1 MTEQEL
7 TKHLIAKQK
16 FLYHSA
22 YQLTKQRDDAL
33 DLAQTVILKALTQY
47 EKITNAINLNGWL
60 YTIMKNVFL
69 NQCRTSHEV
78 HLTTKDCADEPRHE
92 ITLKASDSA
101 DSRCIMQDI
110 THAIDTLEKEY
121 RIPFGLYIAGYKYE
135 EISAKIGIPLGT
147 VKSRIFVAR
156 KKAQGYL
163 RDEKTGSVNTP
174 RIIVQKAYTP
184 TFDKKERSK

>member
-1 MTEQEL
+1 M
-7 TKHLIAKQK
+7 
-16 FLYHSA
+16 
-22 YQLTKQRDDAL
+22 TKQRDDAL

-47 EKITNAINLNGWL
+47 EKITNTSNLNGWL

-135 EISAKIGIPLGT
+135 EIAAKIGIPLGT

-156 KKAQGYL
+156 KKVQGYL

-174 RIIVQKAYTP
+174 RIIVQKAHTP
-184 TFDKKERSK
+184 IFDKKEGSK